1 MHTLLHWLP
10 VWCTNP
16 AKTFAKAHIYSI
28 YAYNTYKQALEAYTH
43 THTFSYCCTC
53 APSNPCKICC
63 KCSKH
68 THTQHTLQVWNHLLE
83 NCTPTAYSMQI
94 CDRQAYR
101 PPQSYDVPA
110 RLQCSK
116 NFAAFAHSST
126 HHSRSRE
133 GARLHATAPLRSGS
147 APLRPLKKVELFKWC
162 EISSNEFTL
171 CLHRL
176 TKPLHK

>member
-1 MHTLLHWLP
+1 M
-10 VWCTNP
+10 CTQQP
-16 AKTFAKAHIYSI
+16 LQDMLQVLK
-28 YAYNTYKQALEAYTH
+28 AYTH
-43 THTFSYCCTC
+43 T
-53 APSNPCKICC
+53 
-63 KCSKH
+63 
-68 THTQHTLQVWNHLLE
+68 HTLQVWNHLLE

-133 GARLHATAPLRSGS
+133 GPRLHNSHLFMGKISTPVLCG
-147 APLRPLKKVELFKWC
+147 VEYIL
-162 EISSNEFTL
+162 IMHDTL
-171 CLHRL
+171 ENAETLQR
-176 TKPLHK
+176 

>member
-63 KCSKH
+63 KCLKH
-68 THTQHTLQVWNHLLE
+68 THIHTLQVCNIGIIGTTLESLEHWNHFLE
-83 NCTPTAYSMQI
+83 KCTPRPTPCRSVTARHT
-94 CDRQAYR
+94 D
-101 PPQSYDVPA
+101 PPKVMMYPHVYNA
-110 RLQCSK
+110 AKTLRLLHTLPLITQGVERGQGC
-116 NFAAFAHSST
+116 T
-126 HHSRSRE
+126 LRLRS
-133 GARLHATAPLRSGS
+133 APAPLRSGLS
-147 APLRPLKKVELFKWC
+147 KK
-162 EISSNEFTL
+162 
-171 CLHRL
+171 
-176 TKPLHK
+176 

>member
-43 THTFSYCCTC
+43 THT
-53 APSNPCKICC
+53 
-63 KCSKH
+63 
-68 THTQHTLQVWNHLLE
+68 LQVWNHLLE

-94 CDRQAYR
+94 CDRQAYK

-162 EISSNEFTL
+162 EISSNKFTL

>member
-16 AKTFAKAHIYSI
+16 ANTFAKAHIYSI

-43 THTFSYCCTC
+43 T
-53 APSNPCKICC
+53 
-63 KCSKH
+63 
-68 THTQHTLQVWNHLLE
+68 HTLQVWNHLLE

>member
-63 KCSKH
+63 KCLKH
-68 THTQHTLQVWNHLLE
+68 THIHTH
-83 NCTPTAYSMQI
+83 CRFGII
-94 CDRQAYR
+94 C
-101 PPQSYDVPA
+101 
-110 RLQCSK
+110 
-116 NFAAFAHSST
+116 
-126 HHSRSRE
+126 
-133 GARLHATAPLRSGS
+133 
-147 APLRPLKKVELFKWC
+147 
-162 EISSNEFTL
+162 
-171 CLHRL
+171 
-176 TKPLHK
+176 

>member
-16 AKTFAKAHIYSI
+16 AKTFGKAHIYSI

-43 THTFSYCCTC
+43 THTHIFLLLYMCTQQPLQDMLQVFK
-53 APSNPCKICC
+53 AY
-63 KCSKH
+63 
-68 THTQHTLQVWNHLLE
+68 THTHTLQVWNHLQE

-94 CDRQAYR
+94 CSDCQAYR

-133 GARLHATAPLRSGS
+133 GATAPLRSGLS
-147 APLRPLKKVELFKWC
+147 KK
-162 EISSNEFTL
+162 
-171 CLHRL
+171 
-176 TKPLHK
+176 